1 MMLPDTARLVAERL
15 VKTPVAPVSPELQ
28 YTGPWNVE
36 IQVGMVTSSFSA
48 STILPLTMVLT
59 DVADVKIPDTVKSPV
74 STVAV
79 LPR

>member
-1 MMLPDTARLVAERL
+1 MRLPDTARLVAARL
-15 VKTPVAPVSPELQ
+15 VKDPVAPVIPALQ
-28 YTGPWNVE
+28 YTGPWKVE
-36 IQVGMVTSSFSA
+36 RQVGMVTSSFSA

-59 DVADVKIPDTVKSPV
+59 VVAAVSVPETVKSPV